1 MVNLHYGK
9 HKDHQVG
16 IVHGREF
23 PLSAIKV
30 NDLRKKYGRINSL
43 DGISFEVFPNEIFG
57 FLGPNGAGKTTTI
70 KCITTLTKPTGGSIQ
85 VFGIDAIS
93 DPDRVRQNIGY
104 VPQSLSLVGELSG
117 YENLLMYSKLYGVP
131 KEQRNGNIYRIL
143 ELLDISEKADYQV
156 RNYSGGMMRRLEIG
170 TALVHNPPLI
180 ILDEPTIGLDP
191 QGRRMV
197 WEILRR
203 LVCKLGT
210 TIFMTTHDMLEADQ
224 LCDRLAIINNSKI
237 AVIDTPTNLKRNVV
251 VGVSSNGRGTVGGD
265 IITLRIPSDSR
276 SYVISIIDREMGIKA
291 EIVDDVSLRII
302 LKDADSLFSKLLNT
316 LVNAGIRLDSIDMQT
331 PTLDDV
337 FLQYAGT
344 RIQEAESQAMESWK
358 SIRNVRR
365 TFRQMG

>member
-1 MVNLHYGK
+1 VINLHYRK
-9 HKDHQVG
+9 QEDHQVSTIRG
-16 IVHGREF
+16 KEF
-23 PLSAIKV
+23 PSSAIKV
-30 NDLRKKYGRINSL
+30 NSLRKKYGRLNSL
-43 DGISFEVFPNEIFG
+43 NGISFEVFPNEIFG

-131 KEQRNGNIYRIL
+131 KEHRNENIFRIL
-143 ELLDISEKADYQV
+143 ELLGISEKADYQV

-203 LVCKLGT
+203 LVHKLGT

-224 LCDRLAIINNSKI
+224 LCDRLAIINSGKI
-237 AVIDTPTNLKRNVV
+237 AAIDTPINLKRNVV
-251 VGVSSNGRGTVGGD
+251 GVSSEGRGTVGGD
-265 IITLRIPSDSR
+265 VITLKIPTDSR
-276 SYVISIIDREMGIKA
+276 SSAISIIGRELGSKA
-291 EIVDDVSLRII
+291 EIVDDLSLRII
-302 LKDADSLFSKLLNT
+302 LKDVDSLFSKLLSI
-316 LVNAGIRLDSIDMQT
+316 LIKAGIRLDSIDVQK

-344 RIQEAESQAMESWK
+344 RIQEAESQTMESWK

>member
-1 MVNLHYGK
+1 VVNLHYGK
-9 HKDHQVG
+9 HENHQVG
-16 IVHGREF
+16 TIRGKEF
-23 PLSAIKV
+23 PPSAIKV
-30 NDLRKKYGRINSL
+30 NDLRKRYGRLNSL

-85 VFGIDAIS
+85 VFGINAIS

-131 KEQRNGNIYRIL
+131 KEQRNENIFRIL
-143 ELLDISEKADYQV
+143 ELLGISEKADYQV

-203 LVCKLGT
+203 LVHKLGT

-224 LCDRLAIINNSKI
+224 LCDRLAIINSGKI
-237 AVIDTPTNLKRNVV
+237 AAIDTPTNLKHNVV
-251 VGVSSNGRGTVGGD
+251 ELSNEGRGTVGSN
-265 IITLRIPSDSR
+265 IITIRIPPDSR
-276 SYVISIIDREMGIKA
+276 AYAISIIGSKMGIKT
-291 EIVDDVSLRII
+291 EVVDDMSLRII
-302 LKDADSLFSKLLNT
+302 LKDVESLFSRLLRT
-316 LVNAGIRLDSIDMQT
+316 LVNAGIRVDSIEVQK

-344 RIQEAESQAMESWK
+344 RIQEAELQTIESWK